1 MPGLH
6 LIADL
11 HDCPSRNEMQD
22 RDALATLCRREAL
35 AAGLTVVGELF
46 HPFVDAGGA
55 PAGVTGVLL
64 LAESHVAVHTW
75 PERGLVTLDV
85 YVCNVRDDRSEAAE
99 RLLAALRET
108 FSPARADVRRVLRDT
123 ARGTT
128 GDAVGVR

>member
-11 HDCPSRNEMQD
+11 HRCPPAELLS
-22 RDALATLCRREAL
+22 DAGRLTALVLREAD
-35 AAGLTVVGELF
+35 AAGLRVVGELF
-46 HPFVDAGGA
+46 HPFPSLDGE

-64 LAESHVAVHTW
+64 LAESHVALHTW

-99 RLLAALRET
+99 RLLAALCEV
-108 FSPARADVRRVLRDT
+108 FAPAHRDLRRVDRQVVP
-123 ARGTT
+123 G
-128 GDAVGVR
+128 

>member
-11 HDCPSRNEMQD
+11 HGCTATALMT
-22 RDALATLCRREAL
+22 DARALGTLCHLEAR

-46 HPFVDAGGA
+46 HPFTDAAGG

-75 PERGLVTLDV
+75 PERGVVTLDV
-85 YVCNVRDDRSEAAE
+85 YTCNVRDDRSAGAE
-99 RLLAALRET
+99 QLLAALRMAFGPER
-108 FSPARADVRRVLRDT
+108 SHVQRVTRD
-123 ARGTT
+123 
-128 GDAVGVR
+128 